1 MVFSPMTSNRTADM
15 SFIFSH
21 LMAFSIDPVNTLSD
35 LESSCRSLKET
46 KTKQLPIFYIFF
58 AH

>member
-1 MVFSPMTSNRTADM
+1 MVFSPMTSNRTADI

-35 LESSCRSLKET
+35 LESSCRRLRET
-46 KTKQLPIFYIFF
+46 EARELPIFYIFF